1 MLKYNREIKKIYII
15 INKENVRRKITKTKK
30 DKITVGAHGRSPKGR
45 SGI

>member
-15 INKENVRRKITKTKK
+15 INKKNVRRKITKTKK
-30 DKITVGAHGRSPKGR
+30 DKLTVGAHGRPPKGR